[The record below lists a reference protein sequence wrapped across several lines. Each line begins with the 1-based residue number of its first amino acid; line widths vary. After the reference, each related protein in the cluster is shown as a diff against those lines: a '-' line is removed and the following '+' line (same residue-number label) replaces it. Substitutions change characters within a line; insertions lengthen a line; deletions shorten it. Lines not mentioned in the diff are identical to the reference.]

1 MLETLRWESTCCRW
15 FLVPI
20 RKTRATQTAG
30 SNSGVGCLA
39 GLHNDDRKLR
49 LHGQLGNLWRCR
61 FVLSPSK
68 TVQGPLQKMP
78 DLNFDTTA
86 ASPNASLLGLS
97 HATDSSTEYSAFA
110 SKSAV
115 PCGRQRAQSCPGR
128 ILLRARPCGGPGFAP
143 VNRGRP
149 SARSVELQAIHRRPL
164 LHPRSPLHKAPPNP
178 TCGACSSAAKFEW
191 CVAQLLRKHP
201 HERAIQRPAKTIFSN
216 VLLTRTRLEFHVLEV
231 LPFPVHVQLNSEM
244 HRRAYRMSVRKSH
257 VHGSKMA

>member
-1 MLETLRWESTCCRW
+1 
-15 FLVPI
+15 
-20 RKTRATQTAG
+20 
-30 SNSGVGCLA
+30 
-39 GLHNDDRKLR
+39 
-49 LHGQLGNLWRCR
+49 
-61 FVLSPSK
+61 
-68 TVQGPLQKMP
+68 VQGPLQKMP

-216 VLLTRTRLEFHVLEV
+216 VLLTRTCLEFHVLEV